1 MRLTGVIN
9 YVFAVTDIC
18 MYADLLHCES
28 MATVIVSLHCESA
41 YPRHLYSRTYPHTH
55 THTHTQRERETGTI
69 TVTYSSGLT

>member
-1 MRLTGVIN
+1 MWLTGVIN

-28 MATVIVSLHCESA
+28 VATVIVDLHCESA

-55 THTHTQRERETGTI
+55 RNGNYHCDRHFGADLVSAVAI
-69 TVTYSSGLT
+69 